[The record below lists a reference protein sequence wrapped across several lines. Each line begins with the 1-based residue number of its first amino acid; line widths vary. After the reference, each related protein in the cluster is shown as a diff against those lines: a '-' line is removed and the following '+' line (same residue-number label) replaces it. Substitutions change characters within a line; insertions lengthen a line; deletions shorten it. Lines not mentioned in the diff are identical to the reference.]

1 MKPYQCIRPCFF
13 EGRLWE
19 IGQTAMFN
27 EGEWPKDKNGKIR
40 HFVPIEPPAPVHAPE
55 ESKPEEDT
63 GDSIPLFS
71 LRSPKP
77 KKAK

>member
-1 MKPYQCIRPCFF
+1 
-13 EGRLWE
+13 
-19 IGQTAMFN
+19 MFN
-27 EGEWPKDKNGKIR
+27 EGEWPKDKKGEIR
-40 HFVPIEPPAPVHAPE
+40 HFVPIEPPAPVHVPE